1 MGYKR
6 NTERAAHKIRWVR
19 SYITPCRKDLGNL
32 RKRYNFKSGVLCPF
46 TKKVRKRMDLNC
58 CGKYLNT
65 YEVWLLRDT
74 ECFTARKLFL
84 GKCPKCGEPIVGI
97 SQTNKKDKI
106 SYSTSNIRGLL
117 ALQTLYRERKQ
128 IIRQFKNVSKNSLS
142 GWVYGKNVELKNKKG
157 DVVQVRRY
165 AADLASD
172 KKALLEKE
180 ICATRWCQRPGRW
193 LVTKERGL
201 KTPFSSEKCLLLH
214 IQ

>member
-1 MGYKR
+1 MHNSVPKGLWIPK
-6 NTERAAHKIRWVR
+6 EKVQ
-19 SYITPCRKDLGNL
+19 
-32 RKRYNFKSGVLCPF
+32 FQSGCTVPF
-46 TKKVRKRMDLNC
+46 QQKKVRKRMDLNC

-180 ICATRWCQRPGRW
+180 ICTTR
-193 LVTKERGL
+193 
-201 KTPFSSEKCLLLH
+201 
-214 IQ
+214 

>member
-1 MGYKR
+1 MRVYC
-6 NTERAAHKIRWVR
+6 AR
-19 SYITPCRKDLGNL
+19 S
-32 RKRYNFKSGVLCPF
+32 

-180 ICATRWCQRPGRW
+180 ICTTR
-193 LVTKERGL
+193 
-201 KTPFSSEKCLLLH
+201 
-214 IQ
+214 